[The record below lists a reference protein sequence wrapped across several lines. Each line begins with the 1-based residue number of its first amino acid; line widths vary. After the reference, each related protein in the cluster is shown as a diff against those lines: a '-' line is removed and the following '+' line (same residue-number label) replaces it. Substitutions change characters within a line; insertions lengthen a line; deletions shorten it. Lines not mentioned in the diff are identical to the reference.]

1 MATSRGFSELYNGYY
16 FVRYLREQDARFVL
30 PPFIELPMNEIER
43 GTWPLHLGN
52 VELNSLCHPRTI
64 LAFLFSL
71 RRAAFYHCV
80 QSEAQ
85 WGFQA
90 KNLNFTFCLYL
101 WDSSRLQVLQVTMAT
116 SRALMNEL
124 LTTVQPTSQEEEEEE
139 PNHLVSAT
147 YYENNTDS
155 RESLSSTV
163 IPTLG
168 SLCSI

>member
-1 MATSRGFSELYNGYY
+1 MPGSFYFHSSRRQWMKSKEALGLCISATSNWI
-16 FVRYLREQDARFVL
+16 
-30 PPFIELPMNEIER
+30 PFATPE
-43 GTWPLHLGN
+43 
-52 VELNSLCHPRTI
+52 NSRTI
-64 LAFLFSL
+64 LAFLFSR

-90 KNLNFTFCLYL
+90 KNLNFTFCLYRRG
-101 WDSSRLQVLQVTMAT
+101 SSRLQVLQVTMAT
-116 SRALMNEL
+116 SRALVNEL

-155 RESLSSTV
+155 RESLSPTV

-168 SLCSI
+168 SLCPI